1 MENSVYLPNYLAL
14 KENLALKEKL
24 RIWFKNIN
32 HTKYQRYFE
41 EWYNNLTN
49 NQLKWFSTHF

>member
-1 MENSVYLPNYLAL
+1 MENSVYLPNY
-14 KENLALKEKL
+14 LALKEKL

-41 EWYNNLTN
+41 EWYNNLTE
-49 NQLKWFSTHF
+49 NQLSWFSTHF

>member
-1 MENSVYLPNYLAL
+1 MENSVYLQNYLAL

-24 RIWFKNIN
+24 QIWFKNIN

-41 EWYNNLTN
+41 EWYNNLTE
-49 NQLKWFSTHF
+49 NQLSWFSTHF